1 MVAPTLV
8 DFDHVIKLQSRYES
22 TGRRLRPMEGTR
34 GKTTLRRQGHRVS
47 MDAMVDRKEYVE
59 AIHGRVA
66 RQGYEVDASA
76 VAEAIVRRLLEGGL
90 LVSTDRD

>member
-1 MVAPTLV
+1 
-8 DFDHVIKLQSRYES
+8 
-22 TGRRLRPMEGTR
+22 
-34 GKTTLRRQGHRVS
+34 